1 MHLTFKIWKEKETL
15 MINRALYLG
24 LLLLALNTSFAR
36 DKPEGFMWYN
46 LPNKDAAIQAKPTI
60 PFKNLSPMMQRKLLV
75 YETRKALAKFD
86 VNPTKENA
94 LAFIKWQQFWMHKT
108 TLGKRAFQAAMLE
121 NPEYNYSVTHP
132 TSNLAT
138 KLRDDLKAKKAAQI
152 IHNLSETHGLLYF
165 YRGAN
170 PYDKKEAA
178 IIRSF
183 SERFHIHVLP
193 VSVDGVI
200 SESLPNSKID
210 HGQAEKLNIKYFPAI
225 MLFDSRNHQVKP
237 VSFGFVTQDVIA
249 NQLLMVATNFKGDDL

>member
-1 MHLTFKIWKEKETL
+1 MKV
-15 MINRALYLG
+15 RALYLIS
-24 LLLLALNTSFAR
+24 LLLVINTGFAR

-46 LPNKDAAIQAKPTI
+46 LPNKEVSSQARKTV
-60 PFKNLSPMMQRKLLV
+60 PFKKLSPMMQRKVLV

-94 LAFIKWQQFWMHKT
+94 LAFIKWQHFWLHKT
-108 TLGKRAFQAAMLE
+108 TLGKRAFQEAMLE
-121 NPEYNYSVTHP
+121 NPKYNYSVTHP
-132 TSNLAT
+132 TSSLGA
-138 KLRDDLKAKKAAQI
+138 KLHDALKEKKAADI
-152 IHNLSETHGLLYF
+152 IHNLSKTHGLLYF

-178 IIRSF
+178 IINSF
-183 SERFHIHVLP
+183 SKRFHIPVLP

-200 SESLPNSKID
+200 SEVLPESKFN

-225 MLFDSRNHQVKP
+225 MLFESKTHHVKP

-249 NQLLMVATNFKGDDL
+249 NQLLMVATNFKGDEL

>member
-1 MHLTFKIWKEKETL
+1 MR
-15 MINRALYLG
+15 MIVRILFLIS
-24 LLLLALNTSFAR
+24 LLLVLNTSFAR

-46 LPNKDAAIQAKPTI
+46 LPNKEASNQVPKSV
-60 PFKNLSPMMQRKLLV
+60 PFKKLSPMMQRKVLV

-108 TLGKRAFQAAMLE
+108 TLGKRAFQEAMLE
-121 NPEYNYSVTHP
+121 NPKYNYSVTHP
-132 TSNLAT
+132 TSNLGT
-138 KLRDDLKAKKAAQI
+138 KLREDLKAKKAATI

-170 PYDKKEAA
+170 PYDKQEAA
-178 IIRSF
+178 IINSF

-193 VSVDGVI
+193 ISVDGVV
-200 SESLPNSKID
+200 SELLPESKLD

-225 MLFDSRNHQVKP
+225 MLFDSRTHQLKP
-237 VSFGFVTQDVIA
+237 VSFGFATQDVIA